1 MIEPS
6 RAELKYLIERQRE
19 EIKTVNEVARLLS
32 TTTDPDEII
41 RLVASYLRQ
50 TFPLALCGVL
60 LSAQRKLHVIRF
72 AKISP
77 ADVATAIRDICAKA
91 SEQLAK
97 PIEAQALTR
106 VVEDQSAGAGQ
117 WVQAPVGSLRSHHFA
132 PLVTERRRGSPE
144 ARGAAERRRGSP
156 GTEGGGMADGDTMGL
171 LSVFSGKA
179 EAFTNEEQR
188 VIEIVASQLRAALRN
203 AFLLDELRRANELK
217 NELLMVISH
226 ELRIPLTSIQEG
238 VSLILDGSLGAV
250 NAEQQEF
257 LKTVD
262 TNADRL
268 QALVEKVVTATQLVT
283 DQFACARQELT
294 LATLL
299 QECERLLGPLA
310 KQQQVQLTLTAGG
323 GSTAFQGDGKHL
335 TQALCYV
342 VENAIQASQPQG
354 QVVVEATPTPGG
366 LDIQV
371 SDTGAGIPPE
381 ALPTLFEQFRFV
393 GGVDNRKTGGLG
405 LGLFIA
411 KAIVTAHGGT
421 IQLQS
426 QVSQGTR
433 VTISL
438 PKTPPPP
445 EKPQA

>member
-6 RAELKYLIERQRE
+6 RAELKYLVERQRE

-60 LSAQRKLHVIRF
+60 LSAQRKLHVIQF
-72 AKISP
+72 AKISQV
-77 ADVATAIRDICAKA
+77 DVATAIRDICAKA

-97 PIEAQALTR
+97 PMEAHTLTR

-117 WVQAPVGSLRSHHFA
+117 WVQASVGYLRSHHFA
-132 PLVTERRRGSPE
+132 PL
-144 ARGAAERRRGSP
+144 A
-156 GTEGGGMADGDTMGL
+156 ADGQTVGL

-179 EAFTNEEQR
+179 EAFTNDEQH
-188 VIEIVASQLRAALRN
+188 VIDIVASQLRAALRN

-238 VSLILDGSLGAV
+238 VSLILDGSLGTV

-268 QALVEKVVTATQLVT
+268 QALVEKVVTATRLVT
-283 DQFACARQELT
+283 AQLAYTYEELE

-299 QECERLLGPLA
+299 QELEGLLRPLA
-310 KQQQVQLTLTAGG
+310 EQQQVRLSLTAGG
-323 GSTAFQGDGKHL
+323 GSTAFRGDGKHL
-335 TQALCYV
+335 TQALRYV
-342 VENAIQASQPQG
+342 VENAIQASRPGG
-354 QVVVEATPTPGG
+354 QVTVEGTPTPRG
-366 LDIQV
+366 LDIHV
-371 SDTGAGIPPE
+371 SDTGAGIPPD
-381 ALPTLFEQFRFV
+381 ALPTLFERFRFV

-421 IQLQS
+421 IQLET

-438 PKTPPPP
+438 PKTPPEP
-445 EKPQA
+445 EQAQA

>member
-6 RAELKYLIERQRE
+6 RAELKYLVERQRE

-60 LSAQRKLHVIRF
+60 LSAQRKLHVIQF
-72 AKISP
+72 AKISQV
-77 ADVATAIRDICAKA
+77 DVATAVRNICAKA
-91 SEQLAK
+91 SEQMAK
-97 PIEAQALTR
+97 PMDPQELTR
-106 VVEDQSAGAGQ
+106 AVEDQSAGAGQ
-117 WVQAPVGSLRSHHFA
+117 WDQASVGYLRSHHFA
-132 PLVTERRRGSPE
+132 PLE
-144 ARGAAERRRGSP
+144 
-156 GTEGGGMADGDTMGL
+156 ADGQRVGL

-179 EAFTNEEQR
+179 EAFAKDDQH

-203 AFLLDELRRANELK
+203 AFLVDELRRANELK

-238 VSLILDGSLGAV
+238 ISLILDGSLGAV

-262 TNADRL
+262 DSADRL

-283 DQFACARQELT
+283 GRLAYTFEELT
-294 LATLL
+294 LDALL
-299 QECERLLGPLA
+299 QELDGALRPLA
-310 KQQQVQLTLTAGG
+310 AKQQVQLTLRAGSG
-323 GSTAFQGDGKHL
+323 ASAFKGDGKHL
-335 TQALCYV
+335 LQALCYV
-342 VENAIQASQPQG
+342 TENAIQASPPQG
-354 QVVVEATPTPGG
+354 QVIVEGAPTARG
-366 LDIQV
+366 LEIHV
-371 SDTGAGIPPE
+371 SDAGAGIPPD

-405 LGLFIA
+405 LGLFIT

-421 IQLQS
+421 IQLQT
-426 QVSQGTR
+426 QVNQGTR
-433 VTISL
+433 VTLSL
-438 PKTPPPP
+438 PKAPPT
-445 EKPQA
+445 Q